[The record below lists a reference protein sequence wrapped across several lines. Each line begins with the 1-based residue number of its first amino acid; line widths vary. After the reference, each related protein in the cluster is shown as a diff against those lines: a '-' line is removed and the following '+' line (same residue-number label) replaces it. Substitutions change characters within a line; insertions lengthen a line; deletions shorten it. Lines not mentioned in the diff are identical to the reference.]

1 MFLLV
6 GSVFSVMRYLII
18 LMMLMLDYLA
28 TLRIGTVTVLFSAR
42 CLVSVVRYLI
52 IVVTV

>member
-1 MFLLV
+1 MLLLV
-6 GSVFSVMRYLII
+6 GSLFSVMRYLII
-18 LMMLMLDYLA
+18 VMLMLDYLA
-28 TLRIGTVTVLFSAR
+28 TLRIGTMTVLFSAG